1 MRWPPDKDLDLDTN
15 ARSSAQKNWALW
27 AAMAM
32 LAAGTLAVL
41 YVVFAAASKPEPSA
55 GLARFATG
63 EMRQLAVLE
72 APPSMPARTIRDAAG
87 QETTLAAHAA
97 GEVTVLNLWA
107 TWCAPC
113 MHEMPTLGEL
123 QRRYEGRIRVI
134 PVSVDTE
141 AKRAEAQ
148 RELARL
154 SNNSLPF
161 LIDITRGVLFDVEAP
176 GMPVTIVYDRRGREV
191 ARLAGGADWSSDEA
205 AVLID
210 AVLAGE

>member
-1 MRWPPDKDLDLDTN
+1 MDTTPT
-15 ARSSAQKNWALW
+15 SSAQKNWALW
-27 AAMAM
+27 AALAM

-41 YVVFAAASKPEPSA
+41 YVVFAASTKPEPST

-63 EMRQLAVLE
+63 EMRQLAVLQ
-72 APPSMPARTIRDAAG
+72 APPAMPARSIRDALGA
-87 QETTLAAHAA
+87 ETTLGAIA
-97 GEVTVLNLWA
+97 GGDVMVLNLWA

-113 MHEMPTLGEL
+113 MQEMPTLAEL

-134 PVSVDTE
+134 PVSVDSE
-141 AKRAEAQ
+141 GQRERAQ

-154 SNNSLPF
+154 SDGALPF
-161 LIDITRGVLFDVEAP
+161 LIDITRGVLFDVQAA
-176 GMPVTIVYDRRGREV
+176 GMPVTIIYDRQGREV

-205 AVLID
+205 AALID